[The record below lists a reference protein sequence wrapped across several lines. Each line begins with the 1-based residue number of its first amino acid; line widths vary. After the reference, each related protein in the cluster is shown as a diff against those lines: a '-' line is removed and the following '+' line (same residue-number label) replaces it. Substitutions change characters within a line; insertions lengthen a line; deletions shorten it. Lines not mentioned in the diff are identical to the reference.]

1 VVGSTGSGKTTMAAA
16 LAQRLGVPH
25 VELDELHF
33 GPRWQEVPYEMFRA
47 RAAERL
53 AGDGWVVDGNYS
65 VVRDLGWERTELVVW
80 LDYSLPLIL
89 TRLFR
94 RTFRRIVAREALWH
108 GNRESL
114 YTHLCT
120 RESLFWWLLKTYRRR
135 RRQLTA
141 LRADPQWAHLRWVHF
156 RRPAE
161 ADRWLA
167 GVPGSAAGSD

>member
-1 VVGSTGSGKTTMAAA
+1 MAAA
-16 LAQRLGVPH
+16 LARRLGVPH

-33 GPRWQEVPYEMFRA
+33 GPRWQEVPHELFRA

-80 LDYSLPLIL
+80 LDYALPLVL
-89 TRLFR
+89 TRLVR
-94 RTFRRIVAREALWH
+94 RTVRRIVAREVLWH

-120 RESLFWWLLKTYRRR
+120 RESLFWWLLTTHRRR

-141 LRADPQWAHLRWVHF
+141 LRADPRSAHLRWVHF

-167 GVPGSAAGSD
+167 EVPGSAAGSD